1 MKEKRKSAGLPP
13 GSVVFTGSQKVEKI
27 SIHYLQ
33 YDADFLAEKNFSN
46 QTKITFHQSAP
57 ERIDWYDI
65 RGLHD
70 TELIET
76 IGKTF
81 DVHPLVLEDIVDVEQ
96 RPKFEEYE
104 KGIFIIIR
112 ALAFDQV
119 NEVINTEQIGIF
131 FRKGLVLTF
140 QETESDLFLLARQR
154 VQRGR
159 GRIRGRGADYLV
171 YALLDVIVDHYFVM
185 LEKVDDV
192 IESLE
197 HELLQRTDN
206 GIRERMHHLKI
217 ALLAARKSIAP
228 LREAISRFAKS
239 ENELIEDS
247 STVFIRDLY
256 DHTIQIM
263 DLVESHRDTLNGLQ
277 DLHLSE
283 ISFRM
288 NQVMQVLTIITT
300 IFVPLSFLAGLYGMN
315 FDNIPELHYKYGYFV
330 LVAFMFVIAG
340 GLLLWFRS
348 KKWL

>member
-33 YDADFLAEKNFSN
+33 YDGEFLAEKDFDNHAK
-46 QTKITFHQSAP
+46 TTFHQSVP

-70 TELIET
+70 TQLIET

-119 NEVINTEQIGIF
+119 NEVINTEQIGIY

-197 HELLQRTDN
+197 NELLQRTDN
-206 GIRERMHHLKI
+206 SIRERMHHLKI
-217 ALLAARKSIAP
+217 ALLTARKSITP

-239 ENELIEDS
+239 ENEFIEDS

-300 IFVPLSFLAGLYGMN
+300 IFVPLSFLAGMYGMN
-315 FDNIPELHYKYGYFV
+315 FDNMPELHYKYGYFI
-330 LVAFMFVIAG
+330 LVSCMFLIAG
-340 GLLLWFRS
+340 GLLLWFRK